1 MEYLKGGETSIA
13 TFVYWRAS
21 TKIKRILLLSV
32 QKSCIKN
39 PPSFGTYPKPPQNFG
54 GNPLWKIHPQKA
66 GVQYIYI
73 HVFFLFSDPAVIT
86 QIPIWILSL
95 DNRILKGGGVVIP
108 LIFPKVPQESLR
120 SSSFRSYLLA
130 LKNGRVIQQPAA
142 EAQPCLWLWSFVFAP
157 LWRLAIC
164 IFPPWKAQA
173 ICFFFEEAWFQK
185 RFKQKK
191 RRRAWLVKYNRFLT
205 MYLFL

>member
-1 MEYLKGGETSIA
+1 MVNKPLIGWWSTFRGGETSIA

-39 PPSFGTYPKPPQNFG
+39 PPSFGTYPKPPQNFW

-66 GVQYIYI
+66 GVQYTC
-73 HVFFLFSDPAVIT
+73 FFLFSDPAVHKFPFGSFHWI
-86 QIPIWILSL
+86 IWFL
-95 DNRILKGGGVVIP
+95 GGGVVIP

-120 SSSFRSYLLA
+120 SLSFRSYLLP

-173 ICFFFEEAWFQK
+173 ICFFLEEAWFQK

-191 RRRAWLVKYNRFLT
+191 RRRAWLVK
-205 MYLFL
+205 